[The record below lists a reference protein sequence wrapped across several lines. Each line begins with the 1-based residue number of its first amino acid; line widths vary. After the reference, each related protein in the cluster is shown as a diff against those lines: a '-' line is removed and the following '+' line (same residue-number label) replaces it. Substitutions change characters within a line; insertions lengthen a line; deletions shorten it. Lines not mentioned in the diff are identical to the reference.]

1 MLVPLRAPERML
13 VSHETASLGRCC
25 VNKEAYNDTQRQSP
39 SEAHLPYS
47 PDEIPISHSIESREG
62 WAGPKELFSFRQV
75 I

>member
-1 MLVPLRAPERML
+1 MLVPLRAP
-13 VSHETASLGRCC
+13 VSDETASLGRCC

-47 PDEIPISHSIESREG
+47 PDEIPISHSVESREG
-62 WAGPKELFSFRQV
+62 SAGPKELFSFCKV